1 MTQKAGQCDGTSLR
15 KVFILTPSL
24 EELLTKAKE
33 AFSVQEVKLTQ
44 LETDPVFLNLR
55 DNC

>member
-1 MTQKAGQCDGTSLR
+1 MGHLLR

-24 EELLTKAKE
+24 EELLTKDKE

-44 LETDPVFLNLR
+44 LETNPIFLNLR